1 MSNKVYPDW
10 VQKKKKSGTTVK
22 KVGNNYYL
30 YKHSSK
36 RVPGKKNPVPVDTY
50 IGKITPSGIEKS
62 GSKKVAANDTEIIV
76 KEFGFSRSVELLC
89 PAGWKEPLGKNWQ
102 KVLDYIIV
110 RESPESYITQF
121 REVPESLD
129 PHIQYGSQKS
139 ALQRK
144 MKKEYHVEL
153 KDLKLLSTVY
163 IVRIVGKNFL
173 SKMTDEQKSLLERIG
188 LKLEVE

>member
-10 VQKKKKSGTTVK
+10 VQKQKTTGTTVK

-50 IGKITPSGIEKS
+50 IGKITPNGIEKS
-62 GSKKVAANDTEIIV
+62 GSKKVDANDTEIIV

-89 PAGWKEPLGKNWQ
+89 PAGWKEPLGKDWQ

-110 RESPESYITQF
+110 RESPESYITQS
-121 REVPESLD
+121 RKVPESLD
-129 PHIQYGSQKS
+129 PHIQYGAQKS

-153 KDLKLLSTVY
+153 KDLRLLSTVY
-163 IVRIVGKNFL
+163 LVRIAGKNFL
-173 SKMTDEQKSLLERIG
+173 SKMTDEQKSLLERME

>member
-10 VQKKKKSGTTVK
+10 VQKLKTPGTTVK

-62 GSKKVAANDTEIIV
+62 DSKKVAANDTEIIV
-76 KEFGFSRSVELLC
+76 KEFGFSRAVELLC
-89 PAGWKEPLGKNWQ
+89 PTEWKEPLGKNWQ

-110 RESPESYITQF
+110 HESPESYITQF
-121 REVPESLD
+121 REVPEFLD

-144 MKKEYHVEL
+144 MKKEYHVEFKNL
-153 KDLKLLSTVY
+153 RSLSTVY
-163 IVRIVGKNFL
+163 IVRIAGKNFI
-173 SKMTDEQKSLLERIG
+173 SKITDEQKCLLERMA
-188 LKLEVE
+188 LKLEVD

>member
-10 VQKKKKSGTTVK
+10 VQKQKTTGTTVK

-50 IGKITPSGIEKS
+50 IGKITPNGIEKS

-89 PAGWKEPLGKNWQ
+89 PAGWKEPLGKDWQ

-110 RESPESYITQF
+110 RESPESYITQS
-121 REVPESLD
+121 RGIPESLD
-129 PHIQYGSQKS
+129 PHIQYGAQKS

-153 KDLKLLSTVY
+153 KDLRLLSTVY

-173 SKMTDEQKSLLERIG
+173 SKMTDEQKSLLERME

>member
-10 VQKKKKSGTTVK
+10 VQKQKKSGTTVK

-76 KEFGFSRSVELLC
+76 KEFGFSRTVELLC